1 MPPFGE
7 IYSNGFLS
15 NTRSSLSSSFSRSPS
30 YGIDGSVEG
39 RGQRGEGRGETETRD
54 TRHETRDT
62 RHETRDTRHETRDTR
77 HETRDPRH
85 ETRDTRHETRDTRH
99 ETRDTR
105 HETVLPQS
113 MLPCLWSSLLLELRF
128 HDHLDVGL
136 VGTVDLLSIPCRLC
150 HPHPRVIFC
159 CHLGINAISVKF
171 GLITSA
177 LYGIRFHEFGPF

>member
-77 HETRDPRH
+77 HETRDR
-85 ETRDTRHETRDTRH
+85 TAS
-99 ETRDTR
+99 
-105 HETVLPQS
+105 VNAALF
-113 MLPCLWSSLLLELRF
+113 MELVAFR
-128 HDHLDVGL
+128 
-136 VGTVDLLSIPCRLC
+136 T
-150 HPHPRVIFC
+150 
-159 CHLGINAISVKF
+159 SV
-171 GLITSA
+171 S
-177 LYGIRFHEFGPF
+177 